1 MTTLTVD
8 LGERSYPIY
17 IGDALL
23 GQAEL
28 LKQHIPG
35 NSALIVS
42 NETVAPLYLEKTRS
56 MLSGLRHEAVILPDG
71 EKYKNLEVLNQIYDG
86 LLRNHFD
93 RNTTVIALGGGVV
106 GDMAGFAAASYQR
119 GVHLVQIPTTLLSQV
134 DSSVGGKTGVNH
146 ALGKNMIGAFYQP
159 RAVIADTDT
168 LDTLPD
174 RELSAGI
181 AEIIKYG
188 LICNA
193 DFFEWLEQNMQALL
207 ERDKQA
213 LSYAIEVSCQTKADV
228 VAADERESGKRA
240 LLNLGHTFGH
250 AIENGMGY
258 GEWLH
263 GEAVGAGMCMA
274 AIMSN
279 HMGWMSDSEKH
290 RTIELIAQA
299 KLPTRAPGS
308 MTPDKFLDLMSV
320 DKKVLDGVLRLVLMK
335 GIGKSVVTDDYTL
348 DNLTTAIELSTAA

>member
-1 MTTLTVD
+1 MTILTVD

-17 IGDALL
+17 IDNALL

-28 LKQHIPG
+28 LKRHIPG

-42 NETVAPLYLEKTRS
+42 NETVAPLYLEKTQS
-56 MLSGLRHEAVILPDG
+56 MLSGLKHHAVILPDG

-119 GVHLVQIPTTLLSQV
+119 GVHLIQIPTTLLSQV

-193 DFFEWLEQNMQALL
+193 DFFSWLEKNMSALL
-207 ERDKQA
+207 SRDKPA
-213 LSYAIEVSCQTKADV
+213 LSYAIEVSCRTKADV

-279 HMGWMSDSEKH
+279 QMGWMNDDETR
-290 RTIELIAQA
+290 RTIKLIESA
-299 KLPTRAPGS
+299 KLPTKAPAS
-308 MTPDKFLDLMSV
+308 MSVDKFLKLMSV

-335 GIGKSVVTDDYTL
+335 GIGQSLLTSDYTQDDL
-348 DNLTTAIELSTAA
+348 KKAIQFATTA

>member
-1 MTTLTVD
+1 MITLTVD

-17 IGDALL
+17 IGNALL
-23 GQAEL
+23 GQTEL

-42 NETVAPLYLEKTRS
+42 NETVAPLYLEKTQS

-71 EKYKNLEVLNQIYDG
+71 EKYKNLEVLNQIYDS

-119 GVHLVQIPTTLLSQV
+119 GVHLIQIPTTLLSQV

-159 RAVIADTDT
+159 RAVIADIDT

-188 LICNA
+188 LINNVE
-193 DFFEWLEQNMQALL
+193 FFAWLEQNMQALR
-207 ERDKQA
+207 ERDKAA
-213 LSYAIEVSCQTKADV
+213 LSYAIEFSCQAKADI

-250 AIENGMGY
+250 AIENAMGY

-263 GEAVGAGMCMA
+263 GEAIGAGMCMA

-279 HMGWMSDSEKH
+279 QIGWMNDKETQ
-290 RTIELIAQA
+290 RTVDLIAQA
-299 KLPTRAPGS
+299 GLPTRAPGS
-308 MTPDKFLDLMSV
+308 MTTEKFLKLMSV

-335 GIGKSVVTDDYTL
+335 GIGQAVVTSDYQAEDL
-348 DNLTTAIELSTAA
+348 NRAIEQAIAD